1 MKILLAIIITAT
13 FSFGCAMLEG
23 EQTTT
28 DSGGGGT
35 TAAPT
40 GGGDSTPTVVV
51 DSVVREQRIGTG
63 GNSMYGW
70 QTCAIKSDDT
80 AKCWGDGGEGQ
91 STVPADFQ

>member
-28 DSGGGGT
+28 DTGGGGT

-40 GGGDSTPTVVV
+40 PVEPTVEEES
-51 DSVVREQRIGTG
+51 SVTSGRIDAG
-63 GNSMYGW
+63 
-70 QTCAIKSDDT
+70 
-80 AKCWGDGGEGQ
+80 
-91 STVPADFQ
+91 